1 MKVIR
6 VHKLNILYNTIHKN
20 SNQFN
25 VMTILKKNELKHKYN
40 EKLCGDCHILFFKT
54 RNKINN
60 QRN

>member
-1 MKVIR
+1 MKAIH
-6 VHKLNILYNTIHKN
+6 VHKLNILYNTMHKN

-40 EKLCGDCHILFFKT
+40 EKLYSDCYILFFKT

-60 QRN
+60 